1 MGAEV
6 TDMSMPFQ
14 FVGALAIAGSTF
26 LSIVQVMP
34 QPKTSDY
41 FEVGYVTGQRV
52 GQSAELTVNR
62 AIKAPLHMR
71 FTVRVMEQEPAG
83 WNEFC
88 NMSSDAAILYQPN
101 AVLPEPVTLDW
112 WTWGECPV
120 LPPGPARVI
129 TTWTPTDAGFQPVTA
144 ITDIP

>member
-6 TDMSMPFQ
+6 TDMSIPFQ

-26 LSIVQVMP
+26 MSIVQVMP
-34 QPKTSDY
+34 KPSTADY
-41 FEVGYVTGQRV
+41 FEVGYVTGQRMD
-52 GQSAELTVNR
+52 GTAELTVDR

-71 FTVRVMEQEPAG
+71 FSVRVMEQQARG
-83 WNEFC
+83 WSQFC
-88 NMSSDAAILYQPN
+88 AMSSDAAILYQPD
-101 AVLPEPVTLDW
+101 AVLPEPVTLEW
-112 WTWGECPV
+112 WTWGECPA
-120 LPPGPARVI
+120 LPEGPARII